1 MQAFFEK
8 LFSGFYR
15 GHPLYGSGFIEIRA
29 WPSVGEKIPHRR
41 FYPNIQAA
49 SKAVEALRASPEKL
63 NIFFGVAPRSERAG
77 TKESIRYVC
86 CLWADLDGKRFASKQ
101 DALKSLDGFA
111 LSPSLVIDSGNGYHG
126 YWLLKEPTAELAR
139 VEAINVGIA
148 KALGGDHTH
157 DVSRIL
163 RVPGTSNWKNPSNP
177 KPVRIV
183 QSRSHHYT
191 LADFQD
197 YEVMVNRPDALP
209 SVCLDG
215 TEPVNWDELEEDLDE
230 RFIRLIRYGLQG
242 DRENLFAGDRS
253 RMDMT
258 VVCKLVDVGLSD
270 AQIVGILTDP
280 SLGISEKTLDKKG
293 AARRAYLKT
302 TIAKARRFVQQG

>member
-15 GHPLYGSGFIEIRA
+15 GHPGFIEIRA
-29 WPSVGEKIPHRR
+29 WPSAGEKIPHRR
-41 FYPNIQAA
+41 FYPNIQSA
-49 SKAVEALRASPEKL
+49 SKAVEVLRASPEKL

-86 CLWADLDGKRFASKQ
+86 CLWADLDGKRFTSKQ

-163 RVPGTSNWKNPSNP
+163 RVPGTSNWKDPSNP

-183 QSRSHHYT
+183 QSRSHRYT

-197 YEVMVNRPDALP
+197 YEATVSRPDALP
-209 SVCLDG
+209 SVCLDA
-215 TEPVNWDELEEDLDE
+215 TDPVNWDELEEDLDE

>member
-8 LFSGFYR
+8 LFSGFYG
-15 GHPLYGSGFIEIRA
+15 GHSGFIEIRA
-29 WPSVGEKIPHRR
+29 WPSVGDKIPHRR
-41 FYPNIQAA
+41 FYQNIPSA

-63 NIFFGVAPRSERAG
+63 NIFFGVAPRAERAG

-163 RVPGTSNWKNPSNP
+163 RVPGTSNWKDPNHP

-183 QSRSHHYT
+183 QSRSHRYT
-191 LADFQD
+191 LTDFQD
-197 YEVMVNRPDALP
+197 YEATVSRSDALP
-209 SVCLDG
+209 SVCLEA
-215 TEPVNWDELEEDLDE
+215 TAPVNWVELEEDIDE

-280 SLGISEKTLDKKG
+280 DLGISGKTLDKKG